1 MFIQYLEFYSNTKSQ
16 THHLF
21 SKQVCGKR
29 LLHFPLVLPG
39 VAMLFK
45 SGQVW
50 HFYTD
55 VTNINISWDLWQIHI
70 LYS

>member
-1 MFIQYLEFYSNTKSQ
+1 MQYLSSIQ
-16 THHLF
+16 TVEVRHVYLVNNYAVNLYYI
-21 SKQVCGKR
+21 SS
-29 LLHFPLVLPG
+29 LVLPG

-50 HFYTD
+50 YFYTD
-55 VTNINISWDLWQIHI
+55 VTNINISWDLWKIHI